1 MDATDTPTELPL
13 EELGFMFLTAWKL
26 WSSRHGGG
34 AGPSFEQTEV
44 CKKFIARGLI
54 ATHLNPRAGDYEV
67 QHKYTGVIFFTGKG
81 ELAFSSAIFAG
92 AVAEAYVSNGS
103 GGDIQVKKVVAE
115 Y

>member
-1 MDATDTPTELPL
+1 MDAIDRTELPL
-13 EELGFMFLTAWKL
+13 EEVALMFLTAWKL
-26 WSSRHGGG
+26 WSLLRHHGGTG
-34 AGPSFEQTEV
+34 MPFEETEV

-67 QHKYTGVIFFTGKG
+67 QYKYTGVIFFTGKG
-81 ELAFSSAIFAG
+81 ELVFSSAIFAG

-103 GGDIQVKKVVAE
+103 GRDIQVKKVVAE